1 MFPENSILSGDK
13 PTTFWLVY

>member
-13 PTTFWLVY
+13 PTTIWLVY